1 MDGDLIRSCICLVN
15 SVKRILDSKN
25 KEYGFSGSQIRCLHV
40 IYRANSENKE
50 INQKDLESVFNLQ
63 KSSISGLLTS
73 MEEKGLIVRIPSSK
87 DSRHKAIELTDKGKE
102 FNKITYY
109 DVSCLQKEAS
119 KGIKEEDLLISIATL
134 RQMLI
139 NLEGEEYH
147 E

>member
-25 KEYGFSGSQIRCLHV
+25 KGYGFSGSQIRCLHV
-40 IYRANSENKE
+40 IDRANADDKE
-50 INQKDLESVFNLQ
+50 INQKDLESIFNLQ

-73 MEEKGLIVRIPSSK
+73 MEEKGLIMRVTSSK
-87 DSRHKAIELTDKGKE
+87 DSRHKAIKLTDKGNELSK
-102 FNKITYY
+102 KTYN
-109 DVSCLQKEAS
+109 DVSWLQQEAS
-119 KGIKEEDLLISIATL
+119 KGIKEEDLIVSITTL

-139 NLEGEEYH
+139 NLEGEVYH